1 MNKVILRGNVGQ
13 DPTIT
18 YFDNGGKVAQ
28 FTLATTERGHKTKD
42 GREIPDV
49 TDWHNIVVRQAGLAG
64 VVEQY
69 VKKGTPLLV
78 CGKVRTREWADLAA
92 YITEQREAR
101 KAAIA
106 SYNAMKKAGGA
117 IGLKLPAHPIDET
130 MDWTV
135 EQFAVEYLAVI
146 GRASKRPVSV
156 RRYVEQLAQ
165 QAYNVTVA
173 QIVCEEFPELTTVFF
188 PAPNGQN

>member
-1 MNKVILRGNVGQ
+1 MIDQATKNKIKSCKALQGK
-13 DPTIT
+13 TIADIIGSER
-18 YFDNGGKVAQ
+18 FGK
-28 FTLATTERGHKTKD
+28 
-42 GREIPDV
+42 
-49 TDWHNIVVRQAGLAG
+49 N
-64 VVEQY
+64 
-69 VKKGTPLLV
+69 
-78 CGKVRTREWADLAA
+78 LAA

-146 GRASKRPVSV
+146 GRVSKRPASV

-188 PAPNGQN
+188 PAKNGQN

>member
-1 MNKVILRGNVGQ
+1 MIDQATKNKIASCKALQGKTVADIVG
-13 DPTIT
+13 
-18 YFDNGGKVAQ
+18 
-28 FTLATTERGHKTKD
+28 TERFEK
-42 GREIPDV
+42 
-49 TDWHNIVVRQAGLAG
+49 NLS
-64 VVEQY
+64 
-69 VKKGTPLLV
+69 
-78 CGKVRTREWADLAA
+78 A

-117 IGLKLPAHPIDET
+117 FGLKLPAHPIDET
-130 MDWTV
+130 MKWTV
-135 EQFAVEYLAVI
+135 EQFAVEYLSVLA
-146 GRASKRPVSV
+146 RASKRPAGV

-188 PAPNGQN
+188 PAHNGQN

>member
-1 MNKVILRGNVGQ
+1 MIDQATKNKIASCKALQGKTVADIVG
-13 DPTIT
+13 
-18 YFDNGGKVAQ
+18 
-28 FTLATTERGHKTKD
+28 TERFEK
-42 GREIPDV
+42 
-49 TDWHNIVVRQAGLAG
+49 NLS
-64 VVEQY
+64 
-69 VKKGTPLLV
+69 
-78 CGKVRTREWADLAA
+78 A

-117 IGLKLPAHPIDET
+117 FGLKLPAHPIDDT
-130 MDWTV
+130 MKWPV
-135 EQFAVEYLAVI
+135 EQFAVEYLAILARV
-146 GRASKRPVSV
+146 SKRPAGV

-173 QIVCEEFPELTTVFF
+173 QIVCEEFPELTTIFF